1 MRINT
6 VFSTLALISSIAL
19 GSTAQAEVYMHT
31 DADGKVSFSDQ
42 PTPTSKGENVEKV
55 DIKETNSAP
64 AVTPSARTPPKQQGD
79 AAQYSIRIT
88 SPSEGATF
96 TNEVRNLTVS
106 AAVQPSMG
114 ENHSLVATLNG
125 HRASNQSSQG
135 SSVVI
140 QDIDRGQQQV
150 QLQLLDGSGKV
161 IAQSQSVAVNIIRRN
176 LPRPAVR
183 AH

>member
-1 MRINT
+1 MRIST
-6 VFSTLALISSIAL
+6 VFSALALISSIAL
-19 GSTAQAEVYMHT
+19 GSTAHAEVYMHT
-31 DADGKVSFSDQ
+31 DADGKVSFSDR
-42 PTPTSKGENVEKV
+42 PAPTSKGENIEKV
-55 DIKETNSAP
+55 DIQETNSAP
-64 AVTPSARTPPKQQGD
+64 AVTPTASTAPKSQD
-79 AAQYSIRIT
+79 EATQYSVRIT

-106 AAVQPSMG
+106 GAIEPSMG
-114 ENHSLVATLNG
+114 KNHSLVATLNG
-125 HRASNQSSQG
+125 QRVSNQSSQG

-150 QLQLLDGSGKV
+150 QLQLLDGAGKV
-161 IAQSQSVAVNIIRRN
+161 VAQSQSVSVNIIRRN